1 MKTAAQVKHS
11 GKDGRQLGELIGAT
25 MHPVARKRGFA
36 TSELLSAW
44 PELVGERYVDRV
56 QPGQLIWPRRK
67 TADGEPVLE
76 PATLLVYADAPS
88 ALLLTHELPQL
99 RERINAFFG
108 WKAVDRIRI
117 MQRTLARKPKAK
129 APKRRELSEDEKKK
143 IKQQVEHV
151 ENSRLQQALE
161 KLGQQIASRV
171 DDE

>member
-1 MKTAAQVKHS
+1 MKTTAQVKRS
-11 GKDGRQLGELIGAT
+11 GADGRQLGELIGQT

-44 PELVGERYVDRV
+44 PELVGERYAERV

-88 ALLLTHELPQL
+88 ALLLSHELPQL

-108 WKAVDRIRI
+108 WNAVERIRI
-117 MQRTLARKPKAK
+117 MQRTLVRKPKPV
-129 APKRRELSEDEKKK
+129 APKRKELSSEEKQK
-143 IKQQVEHV
+143 IKEQVERV
-151 ENSRLQQALE
+151 GNPRLQAALE
-161 KLGQQIASRV
+161 KLGLEIAARV
-171 DDE
+171 ED